1 METLIKSITTKFKEY
16 ITSDDFTNKQ
26 KRILLEHLL
35 ELHSSID
42 KKDIQHKTE
51 ALLLKNDIERLKE
64 FEKEYVDLWT
74 RVL

>member
-1 METLIKSITTKFKEY
+1 METLMKSITTRFKEY
-16 ITSDDFTNKQ
+16 IVSSDFTYKQ

-42 KKDIQHKTE
+42 KKDIQYNTE
-51 ALLLKNDIERLKE
+51 ALLLKNDVERLKE